1 MEEIKNNGTI
11 NNKGQTAEPDI
22 YTRHWFC
29 AALLASGTTYKKDAD
44 SPVVFKDV
52 LKEAVIAWV
61 DCWTDNFEAT
71 AIDAAIQLGF
81 SKELITPLV
90 TEPHENYQDLGI
102 ELGLKLASV
111 QVRAFDVD
119 IHPLVLLLSKNF
131 ILTIHPVNI
140 DRRFMRLRRYAD
152 AFLKKIPVAA
162 IPEDRLTMLLLR
174 ITDETNERNF
184 EHLRQI
190 EERGDDLNKYLMDP
204 ATPRENLGPK
214 IYQMKHALIT
224 YLNALWET
232 VDVFHALRY
241 GDAELITDNVKLL
254 TRMNLQSE
262 DVNHQIALAEH
273 MSEVLASGLE
283 VLQSIFNNQLQALN
297 NRMARVMT
305 YLTVIGTA
313 LLVPN
318 TLATIFSNSAFNMQ
332 PDDLWWYVTLLV
344 VSTGLSTWLV
354 WLWVRKMGWT
364 RKMDT
369 SVKSFGEEPKSAR
382 RKKAKERQS
391 SLSDN
396 KNRSEL

>member
-1 MEEIKNNGTI
+1 MEEPKKNEII
-11 NNKGQTAEPDI
+11 NNTQGQTIEPDI
-22 YTRHWFC
+22 YSRHWFC
-29 AALLASGTTYKKDAD
+29 AALLASGTTYRKDAE
-44 SPVVFKDV
+44 SPDVFKEV

-61 DCWTDNFEAT
+61 DCWTDNFEQNALN
-71 AIDAAIQLGF
+71 AAIQLGF

-90 TEPHENYQDLGI
+90 TERLENYQDLGTEMGI
-102 ELGLKLASV
+102 KMASV
-111 QVRAFDVD
+111 QVREFEVDV
-119 IHPLVLLLSKNF
+119 HPLILLLSKNF
-131 ILTIHPVNI
+131 ILTIHPLST
-140 DRRFMRLRRYAD
+140 DRRFQRLRRYAD
-152 AFLKKIPVAA
+152 TFLKKIPLAA

-204 ATPRENLGPK
+204 TTPRENLGPK

-241 GDAELITDNVKLL
+241 GDAELITDNVRLL
-254 TRMNLQSE
+254 ARMNLQSE

-332 PDDLWWYVTLLV
+332 PDDLWWYVTLLA
-344 VSTGLSTWLV
+344 VSTGLSTWIV

-369 SVKSFGEEPKSAR
+369 SVTEFGKETEPAT
-382 RKKAKERQS
+382 RKRASHKKIKAKKQ
-391 SLSDN
+391 
-396 KNRSEL
+396 

>member
-1 MEEIKNNGTI
+1 MEEIKNNGII
-11 NNKGQTAEPDI
+11 NNTKGQAVEPDI
-22 YTRHWFC
+22 YSGHWFC
-29 AALLASGTTYKKDAD
+29 AALLASGTTYRKDAE
-44 SPVVFKDV
+44 SPAVFKEV
-52 LKEAVIAWV
+52 LKDAVIAWV
-61 DCWTDNFEAT
+61 DCWTDNFEKNAL
-71 AIDAAIQLGF
+71 DAATQLGF
-81 SKELITPLV
+81 SKELVVPLV
-90 TEPHENYQDLGI
+90 TERLENYQDLGTEMGI
-102 ELGLKLASV
+102 KLASV
-111 QVRAFDVD
+111 QVREFEVD
-119 IHPLVLLLSKNF
+119 IHPLILLLSKNF
-131 ILTIHPVNI
+131 ILTIHPLSI
-140 DRRFMRLRRYAD
+140 DRRFQRLRRYAD
-152 AFLKKIPVAA
+152 IFLKKIPVAA
-162 IPEDRLTMLLLR
+162 CTEDRLTMLLLR
-174 ITDETNERNF
+174 LTDETNERNF

-241 GDAELITDNVKLL
+241 GDAELITDNVRLL
-254 TRMNLQSE
+254 ARMNLQSE

-344 VSTGLSTWLV
+344 TSTVLATYLV

-364 RKMDT
+364 RRMDT
-369 SVKSFGEEPKSAR
+369 SVTEFGKETEPAT
-382 RKKAKERQS
+382 RKRPSCKKIKMKKQ
-391 SLSDN
+391 
-396 KNRSEL
+396 